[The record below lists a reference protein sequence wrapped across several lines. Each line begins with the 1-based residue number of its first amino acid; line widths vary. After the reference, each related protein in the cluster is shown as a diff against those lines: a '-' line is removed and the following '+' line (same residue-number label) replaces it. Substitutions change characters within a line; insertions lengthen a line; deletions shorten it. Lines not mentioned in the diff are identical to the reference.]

1 MHISF
6 RSKIVLAQVA
16 FAAAALPVFAVGQ
29 DATVELSRGPSDE

>member
-6 RSKIVLAQVA
+6 RSKIVLVKVA
-16 FAAAALPVFAVGQ
+16 SAATALPVFVVGQ